1 MIPKSVQK
9 HLDKL
14 EVKAEAVAHKVV
26 YTAYDLAQ
34 TTGLKVEGIAKNL
47 LVKVEPYYGAAKS
60 KYVIVVV
67 PASHQLDFKKL
78 AKALKVKKVSIPS
91 ETIMK
96 NLYKI
101 KPGAMT
107 AFGAIHKNTPV
118 IVDKQMLKAK
128 KILTRSGSFTESLF
142 LSAKDFVKA
151 AQAEV
156 HTFAVKTKAPRKV
169 ITKAI
174 KSSAKRVAKKVKN
187 KAAKR
192 KAKR

>member
-1 MIPKSVQK
+1 MIPKNVQK

-14 EVKAEAVAHKVV
+14 EVKADAVAHKVV

-34 TTGLKVEGIAKNL
+34 TTGLKLEGIAKNL
-47 LVKVEPYYGAAKS
+47 LIKVEPYYGDAKH
-60 KYVIVVV
+60 KFLIVVV

-78 AKALKVKKVSIPS
+78 AKTLKVKKVSIPS

-118 IVDKQMLKAK
+118 IVDKQLLKAK
-128 KILTRSGSFTESLF
+128 RILTRSGSFTESLF
-142 LSAKDFVKA
+142 MSTKDFVKA
-151 AQAEV
+151 SQAEL
-156 HTFAVKTKAPRKV
+156 HNFAVKTKAPRKV
-169 ITKAI
+169 ITRAV
-174 KSSAKRVAKKVKN
+174 KSAAKRVVGKVKS

-192 KAKR
+192 KARR